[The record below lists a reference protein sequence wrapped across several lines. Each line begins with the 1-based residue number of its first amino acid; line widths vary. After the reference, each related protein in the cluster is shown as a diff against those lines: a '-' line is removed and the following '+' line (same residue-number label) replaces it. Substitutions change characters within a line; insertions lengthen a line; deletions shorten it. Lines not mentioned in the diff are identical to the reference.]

1 MTSRLVPWA
10 LALLAAAAP
19 AAAQDAPAAPAPAP
33 APAPAAPTAL
43 SYSRASWLSDRLPLR
58 VGDLITI
65 VIDEQ
70 SAARERTSKDA
81 TADRALAGGINPG
94 LDSATRIGPS
104 KGISLGLKGNS
115 RARGEL
121 TRSGDLAATLTV
133 SVTEIASNGVVSIE
147 GGKSVLVD
155 GRPQEVRL
163 SGQVRPEDITPN
175 NTVASSRIANATI
188 SYKGKKIGPT
198 TGIIGR
204 LVGLLWP

>member
-1 MTSRLVPWA
+1 MTRLVPAA
-10 LALLAAAAP
+10 LAVLVAAAP
-19 AAAQDAPAAPAPAP
+19 AAAQEAPAAPAPA
-33 APAPAAPTAL
+33 AAPAAPPAL

-81 TADRALAGGINPG
+81 TADRSLGGAINPG
-94 LDSATRIGPS
+94 LDSATRIGPT
-104 KGISLGLKGNS
+104 KGVSLGLKGNS

-133 SVTEIASNGVVSIE
+133 TVTEIASNGVVTVE

-163 SGQVRPEDITPN
+163 SGQVRPEDISFN